1 MSIPA
6 QTNTTDYQVYL
17 RKYLD
22 SLTLQNE
29 LNIKNFSA
37 NVEYQKTGIQQA
49 EVADTRSI
57 EERMADI
64 EKLKV
69 QARAMLNKITDVTN
83 TNEIMSYLI
92 QNPKI
97 LFYFIQNFI
106 SIEEIVKRQFSMGIL
121 APQMIS
127 LLYKKYIQYN
137 NEVLIPDSKDFDLV
151 SSLLTKEDAIKIKNV
166 SADYELEED
175 IDALLPSLPSRAD
188 ISKFTSNPERYVKE
202 IKGFAN
208 KYRDGFTIDDGN
220 ELIDAYNDPVISGE
234 TAARINGLENELKT
248 KIAAYLGVTP
258 PKYTPIK
265 EKPLPEKPKR
275 INQPQELTP
284 LLTPQEKVE
293 IRQKRARRTAA
304 EMLIARQQ
312 EAQARAEKAATKA
325 STQASKE
332 QAIMA
337 ARTKRVEAQQKAEAK
352 AATNTATEA
361 TPDTDEPE
369 EEQFGSGLGNRE
381 KHIHRFK
388 VLKGE
393 VVAGNTSPAVFKELR
408 SLVVKMVK
416 LSELDKSQAM
426 MILKELN

>member
-22 SLTLQNE
+22 SLNLQVE
-29 LNIKNFSA
+29 LNNKNFSA
-37 NVEYQKTGIQQA
+37 NVEYQKTGVQQA

-83 TNEIMSYLI
+83 TNEIMSYLV

-97 LFYFIQNFI
+97 MFYFIQNFT

-151 SSLLTKEDAIKIKNV
+151 SSLLTKEDATTIKN
-166 SADYELEED
+166 ACTDYDLD
-175 IDALLPSLPSRAD
+175 QDLDQLLPTLPSRAD

-220 ELIDAYNDPVISGE
+220 ELIDAYNDPVVSPA
-234 TAARINGLENELKT
+234 TTMRIRDLENELKT
-248 KIAAYLGVTP
+248 KIAAYLRVTP
-258 PKYTPIK
+258 PRYKSIP
-265 EKPLPEKPKR
+265 EKPLPEKPTR
-275 INQPQELTP
+275 VNQPQELTP
-284 LLTPQEKVE
+284 LLTPQEKGE

-312 EAQARAEKAATKA
+312 EADARAEKASAK
-325 STQASKE
+325 ASKE
-332 QAIMA
+332 QAKLD
-337 ARTKRVEAQQKAEAK
+337 ARTKRVEAQTKAEAK
-352 AATNTATEA
+352 EAALAAAGA

-369 EEQFGSGLGNRE
+369 DEQFGSGLGNRE

-393 VVAGNTSPAVFKELR
+393 VIAGNTSPAVFKELR

-426 MILKELN
+426 MILKELK